1 MIIGSVDAVTQLP
14 DPVTYGGNFGDA
26 YTVGLNP
33 PYNFYIFTRP
43 NEALGEQNPR
53 WFNIGEFPLPG
64 PEGTQGPVGPKG
76 DKGDA
81 TEWFY
86 VNETPIPSLGK
97 SGDFCINNIGIVY
110 EKVEDTWVY
119 RVRIVG
125 DRGAKGEQGDTG
137 PQGPQGET
145 GPQGPQGEPGRS
157 ITIAGIVGSTSELPN
172 PANLNNLT
180 IAYLVGTENPYQ
192 LYVQVGTDPATAIW
206 TSINPYQTGTEVTID
221 GVFTP
226 TFDGTNLVNFPL
238 AKGAGFNSVINKA
251 AGSTATGIA
260 GASLGYGTAAKGIGS
275 LATGIQTT
283 AEASSIACGRG
294 STDDGTKGYN
304 LVGGAT
310 YILRASDGA
319 LLPSEGGIVQGANSF
334 GNLSFGGGCVVE
346 GVNSMAI
353 GCRSKALSNGC
364 FAGGGYYDVGKA
376 KYYVGGQAT
385 KQGSFAFGNEAKAK
399 GFDSIAMGVG
409 TTADGNSSI
418 ALGILSKA
426 SGKYGVA
433 IGSRTE
439 ATGEA
444 SCAFGDHSKATNS
457 YATAFGSYCTASGQ
471 GAIAGGSNCIAA
483 GLNSVAL
490 GQSNFAS
497 ERGSVALGSNNEA
510 RFMNSTALGANNYTA
525 REGQLICGIYAR
537 NNTGN
542 LFCVGNGTTS
552 QRKNVFEV
560 NDSTEA
566 TITLGTTKLTESQ
579 LVALLGLIG

>member
-33 PYNFYIFTRP
+33 PYDFYIFTRP
-43 NEALGEQNPR
+43 NEALGERNPR

-64 PEGTQGPVGPKG
+64 PEGPQGPKGEKG
-76 DKGDA
+76 DKGEA

-86 VNETPIPSLGK
+86 VNETPVPSLGK
-97 SGDFCINNIGIVY
+97 SGDFCINNKGIVY
-110 EKVEDTWVY
+110 EKVEDTWIY

-125 DRGAKGEQGDTG
+125 DRGSKGDQGDTG
-137 PQGPQGET
+137 PQGPQGEI

-157 ITIAGIVGSTSELPN
+157 ITIAGIVESTSELPN

-192 LYVQVGTDPATAIW
+192 LYVQVGTDPENAIW

-226 TFDGTNLVNFPL
+226 TFDGTNLVGLSL
-238 AKGAGFNSVINKA
+238 AKGAGLYSVINKG
-251 AGSTATGIA
+251 AGSTAAGLA
-260 GASLGYGTAAKGIGS
+260 GASIGYGTTSKGIGS

-283 AEASSIACGRG
+283 AQAGTISCGRG
-294 STDDGTKGYN
+294 STDNGTRGHN

-310 YILRASDGA
+310 YIIRASDGE
-319 LLPSEGGIVQGANSF
+319 LLPSEGGIVQGADSF

-353 GCRSKALSNGC
+353 GCRSKALGNGC

-376 KYYVGGQAT
+376 QYFAGGQAT
-385 KQGSFAFGNEAKAK
+385 KQGAFAFGNGAKAT
-399 GFDSIAMGVG
+399 GFDSIALGVG
-409 TTADGNSSI
+409 TTANATSSI
-418 ALGILSKA
+418 ALGVQSKA
-426 SGKYGVA
+426 TGKYALATGN
-433 IGSRTE
+433 RTE

-444 SCAFGDHSKATNS
+444 STAFGNNSKATNS
-457 YATAFGSYCTASGQ
+457 YATALGSYCNASGQ
-471 GAIAGGSNCIAA
+471 SSIAGGSNSIAS
-483 GLNSVAL
+483 GSNSIAL
-490 GQSNFAS
+490 GESNFALGN
-497 ERGSVALGSNNEA
+497 GSVALGANNEA
-510 RFMNSTALGANNYTA
+510 RFTNSVALGANNYTA
-525 REGQLICGIYAR
+525 REGQLICGLYAR

-542 LFCVGNGTTS
+542 LFCVGNGTS
-552 QRKNVFEV
+552 AQRKNVFEV
-560 NDSTEA
+560 NDTSEP

-579 LVALLGLIG
+579 LAALLALL